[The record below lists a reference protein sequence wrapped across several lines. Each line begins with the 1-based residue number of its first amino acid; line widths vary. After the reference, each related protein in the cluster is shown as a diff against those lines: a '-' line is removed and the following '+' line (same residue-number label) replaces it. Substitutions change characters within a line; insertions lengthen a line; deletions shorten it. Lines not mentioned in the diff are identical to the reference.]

1 MDSFVKLLG
10 KQFYPKQKEVLI
22 MPTTKKTS
30 TKGEKDTAAKSATK
44 ENKSTNDGAK
54 AKKTTKK

>member
-1 MDSFVKLLG
+1 
-10 KQFYPKQKEVLI
+10 

-30 TKGEKDTAAKSATK
+30 AKGEKDTAAKSATK